1 MQAVTSTDSAP
12 VRAPHRPIYLFSVS
26 ETKQQEYAA
35 TRERDIQGLECVLSG
50 GDPEEW
56 AAKVGL
62 SPKRGR
68 SLVLK
73 IAQLLHMRADK
84 SDGLPYPQTYAVLR
98 ERTSDWLTKLHHN
111 RSLLLR

>member
-12 VRAPHRPIYLFSVS
+12 VRVPQRPIYLFSVS
-26 ETKQQEYAA
+26 EAKQQEYAA
-35 TRERDIQGLECVLSG
+35 TRERDIRGLEYVLAG
-50 GDPEEW
+50 GDPEQW
-56 AAKVGL
+56 ATNVGL

-68 SLVLK
+68 ALVLK

-84 SDGLPYPQTYAVLR
+84 SDGLPYPGRYTELR
-98 ERTSDWLTKLHHN
+98 EHTQSWATKLHHN

>member
-12 VRAPHRPIYLFSVS
+12 ARVPHRPIYLFSVS
-26 ETKQQEYAA
+26 ETKKQEYAA
-35 TRERDIQGLECVLSG
+35 TRERDIRGLEYVLAG

-56 AAKVGL
+56 ATKVGL

-68 SLVLK
+68 ALVLK

-84 SDGLPYPQTYAVLR
+84 SDGLAYPQTYVALR
-98 ERTSDWLTKLHHN
+98 ERTSDWLAKLTHN